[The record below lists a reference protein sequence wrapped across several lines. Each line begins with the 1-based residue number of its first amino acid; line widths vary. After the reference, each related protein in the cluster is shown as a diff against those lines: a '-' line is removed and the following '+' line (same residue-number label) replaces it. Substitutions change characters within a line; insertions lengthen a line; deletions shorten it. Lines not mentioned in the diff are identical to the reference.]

1 MSDIKTADH
10 GELIAFA
17 DHLVET
23 GAFAGPGEVVYFFE
37 KPWKWQEQF
46 DAWKEPTWDTL
57 EMGRWIANTEE
68 LYQACKGGSADW
80 IAAKVHAWLA
90 VRGEVDGFKVDLN
103 LVDWTEVA
111 P

>member
-46 DAWKEPTWDTL
+46 DA
-57 EMGRWIANTEE
+57 
-68 LYQACKGGSADW
+68 
-80 IAAKVHAWLA
+80 
-90 VRGEVDGFKVDLN
+90 GF
-103 LVDWTEVA
+103 
-111 P
+111 